1 MHKSPLTTIKDH
13 VLKVAKS
20 IIVIFLTIS
29 SVAFAHSGV
38 KDKNVKERMMV
49 MKEMA
54 NNTKVIGQMLK
65 GKMEFDANKAKLALE
80 RLSSL
85 SLETPEVFKV
95 NATDPKSEAK
105 SSIWDEFDK
114 FTKLSKDLAET
125 SIVLV
130 NSIETIDD
138 LRPALKSISSGCKAC
153 HSQYRE

>member
-1 MHKSPLTTIKDH
+1 MKLFKMFTV
-13 VLKVAKS
+13 VLITASS
-20 IIVIFLTIS
+20 IV
-29 SVAFAHSGV
+29 FAHSGV
-38 KDKNVKERMMV
+38 KDKNVKERMIL

-54 NNTKVIGQMLK
+54 KNTKTIGQMLK
-65 GKMEFDANKAKLALE
+65 GKTEFDANKAKLALE

-125 SIVLV
+125 STVLA
-130 NSIETIDD
+130 NSIDTIDD
-138 LRPALKSISSGCKAC
+138 LRPALRGVSSGCKAC
-153 HSQYRE
+153 HSRYRE